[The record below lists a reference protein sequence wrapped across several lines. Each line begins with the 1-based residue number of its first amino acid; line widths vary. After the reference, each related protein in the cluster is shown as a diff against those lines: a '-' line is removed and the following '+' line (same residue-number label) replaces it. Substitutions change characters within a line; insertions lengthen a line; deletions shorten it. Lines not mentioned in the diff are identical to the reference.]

1 MYKTEKEKEKQETED
16 KDRSTSVI
24 KEKEME
30 ALRHKENSIFLRQVI
45 EITSGKK
52 YWMDLGSTLK
62 VPRNYL
68 TEIKV
73 KNFDDTT
80 SNIMML
86 EKWIEQDE
94 NASWDKLESALVF
107 IGDKDVASKIRE
119 EYSKILLYLFII
131 ETVFIHTM

>member
-16 KDRSTSVI
+16 KDGTASLI
-24 KEKEME
+24 KEKEMY
-30 ALRHKENSIFLRQVI
+30 AFKHKEKSIFLREVI
-45 EITSGKK
+45 EITSGKI
-52 YWMDLGSTLK
+52 YWMDLGNALK

-80 SNIMML
+80 SNMLML
-86 EKWIEQDE
+86 EKWIEEDQ

-119 EYSKILLYLFII
+119 KYSKILHYLIII